1 MWEDPIVK
9 ETRDLRKKYASE
21 FKNNPD
27 AIFDDI
33 LKTTETFKT
42 NMHFFSRTE
51 TQIRKKCCLIRLC
64 LGFPFC

>member
-33 LKTTETFKT
+33 LKRQQL
-42 NMHFFSRTE
+42 SRRTC
-51 TQIRKKCCLIRLC
+51 ISFPARKPKSEKNVA
-64 LGFPFC
+64 